1 MENYGDKYV
10 LSSGREFYANLGI
23 LGIDPRGDVSEGYDG
38 GLYPER
44 GGGADDF
51 TPEERR
57 EIADFAIAAWEK
69 FAAEGRP
76 PAEF

>member
-23 LGIDPRGDVSEGYDG
+23 LGIDPRGDVSQGYDG
-38 GLYPER
+38 GLRLDSVGME
-44 GGGADDF
+44 DDF

-57 EIADFAIAAWEK
+57 EIADFAMAAWEK

-76 PAEF
+76 PAEL